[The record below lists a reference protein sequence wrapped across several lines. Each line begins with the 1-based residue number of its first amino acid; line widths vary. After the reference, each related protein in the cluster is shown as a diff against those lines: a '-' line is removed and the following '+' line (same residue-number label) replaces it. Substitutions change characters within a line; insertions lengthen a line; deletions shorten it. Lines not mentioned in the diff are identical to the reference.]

1 MESMKKSMAKLQ
13 PYKTTEP
20 ESYPCTQVHAPKH
33 IWASLTG
40 ELWKSLSQS
49 FFLMEMH
56 PV

>member
-1 MESMKKSMAKLQ
+1 MAKLQ

-33 IWASLTG
+33 IWASLTD